1 MPADPYFLSTDVI
14 WAYTKSFNG
23 GMMNLQNFGA
33 NLLLQTLTGNYSAAI
48 VQDIGPIQI
57 KYPDEDKPY
66 NNAIPV
72 VFSYVYYFS
81 MIPFFLY
88 FSHTIVTE
96 KESGVRAR
104 ILSHGMSSA
113 VYFLSWQLATTIV
126 NFFISLAIC
135 VPLYISVMS

>member
-1 MPADPYFLSTDVI
+1 MTQDFDAQI
-14 WAYTKSFNG
+14 I
-23 GMMNLQNFGA
+23 
-33 NLLLQTLTGNYSAAI
+33 QT
-48 VQDIGPIQI
+48 VGPIQI
-57 KYPDEDKPY
+57 KYPREDKPY

-104 ILSHGMSSA
+104 ILSHGMSST
-113 VYFLSWQLATTIV
+113 VYFLSW
-126 NFFISLAIC
+126 
-135 VPLYISVMS
+135 